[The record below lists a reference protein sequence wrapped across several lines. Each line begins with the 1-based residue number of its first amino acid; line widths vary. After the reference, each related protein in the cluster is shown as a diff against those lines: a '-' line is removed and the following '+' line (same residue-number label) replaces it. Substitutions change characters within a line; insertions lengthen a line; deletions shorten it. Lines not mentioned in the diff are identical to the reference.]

1 MKKQIIVASTIAVAI
16 LGASGFA
23 ILNTASATKENDKLL
38 ASTSTLEP
46 KAIVPNSSKN
56 ETVYIIADESGNA
69 KTKFI
74 GNTIYDGDE
83 ALPYEFKITYFLDGN
98 EISAKELAG
107 KSGHIKIAFDYSST
121 AKKNGSFI
129 PFLALTTLT
138 LNQNNFSN
146 LKLQNAKVLEEKS
159 GNYIIAGYSITGL
172 NENLGTDILPN
183 SFVLEADTTNF
194 KLENTY
200 TIFTNELIADFDTS
214 KLNDLENLTNSIY
227 QLSDG
232 LDKIIAGAN
241 TLVDGIKSANEG
253 AAKLA
258 DGLQNLDKE
267 GTPKLRS
274 GAEGIITGILNNLN
288 ESLGRLAE
296 QGIIVPTITSNNYS
310 PILTQVITTITN
322 EKLPQ
327 INTAIGQYCAA
338 APDVARCAEYQV
350 AKNSFENVVSSL
362 TQTKELLGGLLLL
375 ENGINEYTGHVA
387 SATEGS
393 QALSTGLT
401 QLYQGSITLRDGLN
415 TFKTSGIDKLVNFAS
430 KDLSNF
436 TRGFR
441 NSVSAASS
449 YKSFGGADAKSVKF
463 VVKTPSI

>member
-1 MKKQIIVASTIAVAI
+1 MKKQIIIASAIALTI
-16 LGASGFA
+16 LGATGFA
-23 ILNTASATKENDKLL
+23 IFNTASATKENDKLL

-74 GNTIYDGDE
+74 GNTIYNGDE
-83 ALPYEFKITYFLDGN
+83 TLPYEFKITYFLDGN

-121 AKKNGSFI
+121 AKKNGNFI
-129 PFLALTTLT
+129 PFLAFTTLT

-172 NENLGTDILPN
+172 NENLGTNILPN

-214 KLNDLENLTNSIY
+214 KLNDLDNLTNSIY
-227 QLSDG
+227 QLSDA
-232 LDKIIAGAN
+232 LDQIIAGAN

-258 DGLQNLDKE
+258 DGLQNLNKE

-274 GAEGIITGILNNLN
+274 GTEGIITGILNNLN

-296 QGIIVPTITSNNYS
+296 QGIIVPTITSNNYG
-310 PILTQVITTITN
+310 PILTQVVTTITN

-375 ENGINEYTGHVA
+375 ENGINEYTGYVA

-415 TFKTSGIDKLVNFAS
+415 TFKISGIDKLVNFAS

-463 VVKTPSI
+463 IVKTPSI

>member
-1 MKKQIIVASTIAVAI
+1 MKKQIIISSLIMAALWSLTAIAV
-16 LGASGFA
+16 F
-23 ILNTASATKENDKLL
+23 NTASAKESESSGLL
-38 ASTSTLEP
+38 ANNSTLTTKTP
-46 KAIVPNSSKN
+46 IGTSS
-56 ETVYIIADESGNA
+56 ETVYVMTDENGNA
-69 KTKFI
+69 KSKFI
-74 GNTIYDGDE
+74 GSTIYDGNE
-83 ALPYEFKITYFLDGN
+83 NLPFEFKVSYFLDGQ
-98 EISAKELAG
+98 EITAKDLAG
-107 KSGHIKIAFDYSST
+107 KSGHIKIIFNYAST
-121 AKKNGSFI
+121 ARYQNRLVPFVAITNLVLNHSKFANIKLDNGKIVHETPDS
-129 PFLALTTLT
+129 
-138 LNQNNFSN
+138 
-146 LKLQNAKVLEEKS
+146 
-159 GNYIIAGYSITGL
+159 YIIAGFSLAGG
-172 NENLGTDILPN
+172 NSNLGVDFIPET
-183 SFVLEADTTNF
+183 FTLEADVTDF

-200 TIFTNELIADFDTS
+200 TVFDNSLIADLDLS
-214 KLNDLENLTNSIY
+214 KLTDLDSVVNSIY

-258 DGLQNLDKE
+258 DGLQNLNKE

-274 GAEGIITGILNNLN
+274 GTEGIITGILNNLN

-296 QGIIVPTITSNNYS
+296 QGIIIPTITSNNYG
-310 PILTQVITTITN
+310 PILTQVITAITN

-338 APDVARCAEYQV
+338 APDVTRCAEYQV

-362 TQTKELLGGLLLL
+362 TQTKELLSGLLLL
-375 ENGINEYTGHVA
+375 ENGINEYTGYVA

-415 TFKTSGIDKLVNFAS
+415 TFKTSGIDKLVNFA
-430 KDLSNF
+430 KNDLSRF
-436 TRGFR
+436 TNNLRAAVR
-441 NSVSAASS
+441 AAAS
-449 YKSFGGADAKSVKF
+449 YRNFGNTDAKSVKF

>member
-1 MKKQIIVASTIAVAI
+1 MKKQIIIASTIAVAI

-56 ETVYIIADESGNA
+56 ETVYIITDESGNA

-74 GNTIYDGDE
+74 GNTIYNGDE

-146 LKLQNAKVLEEKS
+146 LKLQNARILEEKS

-227 QLSDG
+227 QLSDA
-232 LDKIIAGAN
+232 LDQIIAGSTELTDGIASAFDGAKTLYTGSEKLAAGLKELQSHNEELIAGAKQIADMAPDIASLMSEKRASLAN
-241 TLVDGIKSANEG
+241 QLELLENQLSQIPEADRATEPYATQAAQLTAGITQITAGIAQIDSKLSKLSNLDTFYEGITNYTNGVASVATGASDLSNGLGSLVDGT
-253 AAKLA
+253 AKLYSGSISLK
-258 DGLQNLDKE
+258 DGL
-267 GTPKLRS
+267 S
-274 GAEGIITGILNNLN
+274 
-288 ESLGRLAE
+288 
-296 QGIIVPTITSNNYS
+296 
-310 PILTQVITTITN
+310 
-322 EKLPQ
+322 
-327 INTAIGQYCAA
+327 
-338 APDVARCAEYQV
+338 
-350 AKNSFENVVSSL
+350 
-362 TQTKELLGGLLLL
+362 
-375 ENGINEYTGHVA
+375 
-387 SATEGS
+387 
-393 QALSTGLT
+393 
-401 QLYQGSITLRDGLN
+401 

-449 YKSFGGADAKSVKF
+449 YKSFGGADANSVKF
-463 VVKTPSI
+463 IVKTPSI

>member
-1 MKKQIIVASTIAVAI
+1 MKKQIIIASTIAVAI
-16 LGASGFA
+16 LGTSGFA

-38 ASTSTLEP
+38 ATTSTLEP

-56 ETVYIIADESGNA
+56 ETVYIITDESGNA

-74 GNTIYDGDE
+74 GSTIYNGDE
-83 ALPYEFKITYFLDGN
+83 TLPYEFKITYFLDGN

-129 PFLALTTLT
+129 PFLALTTIT
-138 LNQNNFSN
+138 LSQNNFSN

-214 KLNDLENLTNSIY
+214 KLNDLDNLTNSIY
-227 QLSDG
+227 QLEDG
-232 LDKIIAGAN
+232 INQLVNGATELSNGITKTIDGTKTLYSGSKDLVAGFEKLEPYSTELTNGAKAIIES
-241 TLVDGIKSANEG
+241 TLVGTPDHPGLNLQIQNNADLMAAIQAYHIDFPITTENYIESIKAIEQLAPAMTYQLESAKNLVRFATGTIGYTQGVSQISEG
-253 AAKLA
+253 ATKL
-258 DGLQNLDKE
+258 
-267 GTPKLRS
+267 S
-274 GAEGIITGILNNLN
+274 
-288 ESLGRLAE
+288 
-296 QGIIVPTITSNNYS
+296 
-310 PILTQVITTITN
+310 
-322 EKLPQ
+322 
-327 INTAIGQYCAA
+327 
-338 APDVARCAEYQV
+338 
-350 AKNSFENVVSSL
+350 
-362 TQTKELLGGLLLL
+362 
-375 ENGINEYTGHVA
+375 NGIGNLLDGEN
-387 SATEGS
+387 
-393 QALSTGLT
+393 
-401 QLYQGSITLRDGLN
+401 QLYQGSITLKDGLT

-463 VVKTPSI
+463 IVKTPSI